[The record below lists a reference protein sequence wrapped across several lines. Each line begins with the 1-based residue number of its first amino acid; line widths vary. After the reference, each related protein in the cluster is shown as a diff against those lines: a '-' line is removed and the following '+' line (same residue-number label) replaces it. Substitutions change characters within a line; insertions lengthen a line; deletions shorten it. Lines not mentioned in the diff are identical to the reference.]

1 MLIENDVVVPQ
12 PVEKVWEFFND
23 IPQVAASLPG
33 AALDEDLGDDSYK
46 GKVNIS
52 MGPVKMAFDG
62 LAKVLERDD
71 AARRLVIDG
80 AGADE
85 KGRGNASMVLTASL
99 SPVPKGTRAHLAID
113 LTLSGAAAQYGRG
126 MVADVTSVLI
136 GQFAENVQR
145 RIEAIDRGED
155 VSGLTARPA
164 SGLAIG
170 WQAAKLALMRVF
182 RRFFLP
188 YQPAHS

>member
-1 MLIENDVVVPQ
+1 MLIENEFVVPQ
-12 PVEKVWEFFND
+12 QLDRVWSFFND

-33 AALDEDLGDDSYK
+33 TELTDDLGNDEYK
-46 GKVNIS
+46 GRVAIS
-52 MGPVKMAFDG
+52 MGPVKLAFNGD
-62 LAKVLERDD
+62 AQVTERDD
-71 AARRLVIDG
+71 AAKRLVIHG

-85 KGRGNASMVLTASL
+85 KGRGNASMDLTARL
-99 SPVPKGTRAHLAID
+99 AAAPKGTKVSMAMD

-136 GQFAENVQR
+136 GQFADNAQR

-155 VSGLTARPA
+155 VSNMTARPA

-170 WQAAKLALMRVF
+170 VAAAKLALMRVF

-188 YQPAHS
+188 YQPQPR

>member
-1 MLIENDVVVPQ
+1 VLIENDVVVPQ
-12 PVEKVWEFFND
+12 PIDKVWAFFND

-33 AALDEDLGDDSYK
+33 AELTEDLGDDTYQ
-46 GKVNIS
+46 GKVAIS
-52 MGPVKMAFDG
+52 MGPVKLAFDG
-62 LAKVLERDD
+62 LATVLERDD

-85 KGRGNASMVLTASL
+85 KGRGQASMVLTATLAS
-99 SPVPKGTRAHLAID
+99 VAEGTRAHLAID

-126 MVADVTSVLI
+126 MVSDVTSVLVD
-136 GQFAENVQR
+136 QFAGNVRR

-155 VSGLTARPA
+155 VSSLQARPA
-164 SGLAIG
+164 SGLSIG
-170 WQAAKLALMRVF
+170 FQAARLALARVF

-188 YQPAHS
+188 YRPQPR

>member
-1 MLIENDVVVPQ
+1 MLIENEFVVPQ
-12 PVEKVWEFFND
+12 PIDKVWAFFND

-33 AALDEDLGDDSYK
+33 TELTDDLGNDEYK
-46 GKVNIS
+46 GRVAIS
-52 MGPVKMAFDG
+52 MGPVKLAFNGD
-62 LAKVLERDD
+62 AKVLERDD
-71 AARRLVIDG
+71 ATKRLVLDG

-85 KGRGNASMVLTASL
+85 KGRGNASMVLTTNLTSAPQGTKASL
-99 SPVPKGTRAHLAID
+99 AMD

-126 MVADVTSVLI
+126 MVSDVTTVLI
-136 GQFAENVQR
+136 GQFADNAQR

-155 VSGLTARPA
+155 VSGMTAKPA

-170 WQAAKLALMRVF
+170 LQAAKLALTRVF

-188 YQPAHS
+188 YQPQAR

>member
-12 PVEKVWEFFND
+12 PVDKVWAFFND

-33 AALDEDLGDDSYK
+33 AELTEDLGDDSYK
-46 GKVNIS
+46 GKVAIS
-52 MGPVKMAFDG
+52 MGPVKLAFDG

-71 AARRLVIDG
+71 AAHRLVIDG

-85 KGRGNASMVLTASL
+85 KGRGQASMVLTAKL
-99 SPVPKGTRAHLAID
+99 APVPEGTRANLAID

-126 MVADVTSVLI
+126 MVSDVTSVLVD
-136 GQFAENVQR
+136 QFAGNVRR

-155 VSGLTARPA
+155 VSSLRARPA
-164 SGLAIG
+164 SGLSIG
-170 WQAAKLALMRVF
+170 FQAAKLALARVF

-188 YQPAHS
+188 YRPQPR

>member
-12 PVEKVWEFFND
+12 PVDRVWEFFND

-33 AALDEDLGDDSYK
+33 AELTDELGEDSYQ
-46 GKVNIS
+46 GKVAIA
-52 MGPVKMAFDG
+52 MGPVKLAFDG
-62 LAKVLERDD
+62 VAKVVERDE

-85 KGRGNASMVLTASL
+85 KGRGQASLVLTATL
-99 SPVPKGTRAHLAID
+99 AQVPDGTRAHLAID

-126 MVADVTSVLI
+126 MVSDVTSVLI
-136 GQFAENVQR
+136 GQFAGNVRR

-155 VSGLTARPA
+155 LSALEAKPA

-170 WQAAKLALMRVF
+170 FQAAKLALARVF

-188 YQPAHS
+188 YQPEPR

>member
-1 MLIENDVVVPQ
+1 VLIENDVVVPQ
-12 PVEKVWEFFND
+12 PVDKVWAFFND

-33 AALDEDLGDDSYK
+33 AELTEDLGDDSYK
-46 GKVNIS
+46 GKVAIS
-52 MGPVKMAFDG
+52 MGPVKLAFDG

-71 AARRLVIDG
+71 AAHRLVIDG

-85 KGRGNASMVLTASL
+85 KGRGQASMVLTAKL
-99 SPVPKGTRAHLAID
+99 APVPEGTRANLAID

-126 MVADVTSVLI
+126 MVSDVTSVLVD
-136 GQFAENVQR
+136 QFAGNVRR

-155 VSGLTARPA
+155 VSSLRARPA
-164 SGLAIG
+164 SGLSIG
-170 WQAAKLALMRVF
+170 FQAAKLALARVF

-188 YQPAHS
+188 YRPQPR

>member
-1 MLIENDVVVPQ
+1 MLIENDFVVPQ
-12 PVEKVWEFFND
+12 PIDKVWSFFND

-33 AALDEDLGDDSYK
+33 TELTQDLGNDEYK
-46 GKVNIS
+46 GRVAIS
-52 MGPVKMAFDG
+52 MGPVKLAFDG
-62 LAKVLERDD
+62 DAQVAQRDD
-71 AARRLVIDG
+71 ANRVLVING

-85 KGRGNASMVLTASL
+85 KGRGNASMELTARL
-99 SPVPKGTRAHLAID
+99 AAAPRGTKVSMAMD

-136 GQFAENVQR
+136 GQFATNAQQ

-155 VSGLTARPA
+155 LSQLQTKAA
-164 SGLAIG
+164 SGFAIAL
-170 WQAAKLALMRVF
+170 QAAKLPLLRLF

-188 YQPAHS
+188 YQPQAR